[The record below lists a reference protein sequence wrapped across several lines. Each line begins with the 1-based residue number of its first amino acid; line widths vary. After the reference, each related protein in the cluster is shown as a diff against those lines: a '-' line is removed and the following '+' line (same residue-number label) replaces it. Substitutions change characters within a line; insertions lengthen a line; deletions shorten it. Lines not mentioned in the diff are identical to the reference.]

1 MWLNWGKA
9 LSLQLRHDS
18 TLTDQSG
25 KHDTS
30 SALSKFMHHKLDA
43 VDNAPCYVLSTF
55 RMDNLQVFL
64 HTKTAADCN
73 Y

>member
-1 MWLNWGKA
+1 MWLNWGKV

-30 SALSKFMHHKLDA
+30 SALSKFMHHKLNA
-43 VDNAPCYVLSTF
+43 VDNAPC
-55 RMDNLQVFL
+55 
-64 HTKTAADCN
+64 
-73 Y
+73 